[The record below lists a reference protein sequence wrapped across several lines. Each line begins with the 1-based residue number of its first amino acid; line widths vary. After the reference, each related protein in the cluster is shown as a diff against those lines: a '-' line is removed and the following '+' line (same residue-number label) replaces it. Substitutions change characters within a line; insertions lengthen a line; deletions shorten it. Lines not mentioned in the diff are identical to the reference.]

1 MRKKNPAGN
10 AKRNG
15 LFIGKHR
22 IWIGFKKYAN
32 VLNLIQFCIQDMQ
45 FEMEKEEFGRIFEEE
60 AYAAIC
66 NGEVIEEY
74 PEDNPYPSVLIYGRT
89 TKNRP
94 LHMVCAYNQTENFAI
109 VVTVYHPNPELWIDY
124 KRRKKA

>member
-1 MRKKNPAGN
+1 MDWIQKIRECFKSNSVLYSRH
-10 AKRNG
+10 AK
-15 LFIGKHR
+15 
-22 IWIGFKKYAN
+22 
-32 VLNLIQFCIQDMQ
+32 
-45 FEMEKEEFGRIFEEE
+45 FEMENEEFGRIFEEE